1 MCDRRETE
9 CLVSSLSYSVSLE
22 NSETESMY
30 LIVESDRYCMTV
42 DEEAGFELIRNRLS
56 EPVNNA
62 ASSFV
67 LIPIPNHE

>member
-1 MCDRRETE
+1 MF
-9 CLVSSLSYSVSLE
+9 LE
-22 NSETESMY
+22 NSETESMH